1 MATRVI
7 SPVNALLMTF
17 LIIIWGS
24 SFVVVKIALSE
35 GLTPIAIATFR
46 LLVASVL
53 FITVLTIKKASNR
66 SYSLHIVKKDLP
78 RLIILALTGI
88 TFFFIAQ
95 ITGIQLASASIA
107 AILVCLLSPIL
118 ITVVSAHTLKET
130 LARKQMTGIGIAAL
144 GTVIVIAG
152 GSLGLESNMSFL
164 TGTLVLL
171 LTPILWTIYT
181 ITGKT
186 TMKNYSPFL
195 VTAYVNVI
203 GALCLI
209 PFSVTENSLNRI
221 LTMSLQAWTAILF
234 LAFTSS
240 LLGYFIWFHVASQVK
255 AAVLS
260 SFLFAEP
267 LVTALL
273 ATTLIGETISL
284 FTAAGGI
291 LIFFGVYLVSKN

>member
-17 LIIIWGS
+17 LIIVWGS

-46 LLVASVL
+46 LLVASIL

-66 SYSLHIVKKDLP
+66 NYSLHVDKKDLP
-78 RLIILALTGI
+78 GLIVLALTGI

-118 ITVVSAHTLKET
+118 ITVVSAQALKET
-130 LARKQMTGIGIAAL
+130 LARKQMIGIGIAAL
-144 GTVIVIAG
+144 GTVTVIAG
-152 GSLGLESNMSFL
+152 GSLGLESSVSFL
-164 TGTLVLL
+164 TGILVLL

-186 TMKNYSPFL
+186 TMKKYSPFL
-195 VTAYVNVI
+195 VTAYVNMI
-203 GALCLI
+203 GALCLV
-209 PFSVTENSLNRI
+209 PFSITENSLNRI
-221 LTMSLQAWTAILF
+221 LTMSTQAWAAILF

-273 ATTLIGETISL
+273 ATIVIRETTSL
-284 FTAAGGI
+284 FTAGGGI

>member
-7 SPVNALLMTF
+7 SSVNALLMTF
-17 LIIIWGS
+17 LIVVWGS

-53 FITVLTIKKASNR
+53 FITVLTIKKTSNPN
-66 SYSLHIVKKDLP
+66 YSLHVDKRDLP
-78 RLIILALTGI
+78 RLFLLALTGI

-118 ITVVSAHTLKET
+118 ITVVSAYILKET
-130 LARKQMTGIGIAAL
+130 LTRKQMTGIGIAAL
-144 GTVIVIAG
+144 GTVTVIAG
-152 GSLGLESNMSFL
+152 GSLGLGSSMSFL

-186 TMKNYSPFL
+186 TMKTYSPFL
-195 VTAYVNVI
+195 VTAYVNIV
-203 GALCLI
+203 GALCLV
-209 PFSVTENSLNRI
+209 PFSIADNSLNRI
-221 LTMSLQAWTAILF
+221 LTMSPQAWAAILF
-234 LAFTSS
+234 LAFSSS
-240 LLGYFIWFHVASQVK
+240 LIGYFIWFYVASQVK

-273 ATTLIGETISL
+273 ATTVIGETISL
-284 FTAAGGI
+284 FTAGGGI